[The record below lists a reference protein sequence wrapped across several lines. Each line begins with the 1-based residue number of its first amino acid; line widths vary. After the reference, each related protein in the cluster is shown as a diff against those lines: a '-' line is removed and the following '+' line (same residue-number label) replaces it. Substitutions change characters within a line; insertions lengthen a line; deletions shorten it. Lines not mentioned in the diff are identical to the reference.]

1 MDYLLVNIESA
12 WHEMLRHGHWTKNVR
27 CIKIEIQDHY
37 DEAVP
42 MLETLGYKASLQLLN
57 WGAFATGIRPA
68 DPATGQ
74 ALQPTQGMLP
84 GAEHCCDPERVYP
97 FPPDWA
103 GRGPM

>member
-1 MDYLLVNIESA
+1 MI
-12 WHEMLRHGHWTKNVR
+12 WHGHWTKNVR

-74 ALQPTQGMLP
+74 ALQPT
-84 GAEHCCDPERVYP
+84 R
-97 FPPDWA
+97 
-103 GRGPM
+103 GRLLRCRTFMR